1 MTKAPAIKVT
11 SGLARITK
19 RVEYRLVAGADRRWI
34 TPSFVLQA
42 MPAEDGACI
51 APPQVGFTTSKK
63 VGNAVMRNK
72 ARRRLK
78 EAARVVF
85 NESGEKGWRY
95 VVIARRAAVDTEFT
109 KLVTDLKWALKKLSA
124 GADLKDKVRT
134 S

>member
-19 RVEYRLVAGADRRWI
+19 RAEYLLVASADRRWV
-34 TPSFVLQA
+34 TPAFVLQA
-42 MPAEDGACI
+42 LPPEDGDSSA
-51 APPQVGFTTSKK
+51 APQVGFTTSKK

-78 EAARVVF
+78 EAAREVF
-85 NESGEKGWRY
+85 KASGGKGWRY
-95 VVIARRAAVDTEFT
+95 VVIARRAAVDTNFT

-124 GADLKDKVRT
+124 GADLKDKVRK
-134 S
+134 